1 MTTQDFTGAN
11 VWSVNGLHFR
21 NVAIRKSTPA
31 HSIGRAAINCWG
43 SMPSNPDK
51 SKGNDVIGYRAPD
64 PIVQIFPPSIPPQ
77 YRERNQLDPIQQ
89 NKENIQLQRIAA
101 PDPRD
106 DISGS
111 DTLYTKKLENMNLQV
126 APFNYAGIM
135 GVVGILAAVFAVVWF
150 ARMK

>member
-11 VWSVNGLHFR
+11 VWSVNGLPYH
-21 NVAIRKSTPA
+21 NVAIRKSLPA
-31 HSIGRAAINCWG
+31 RSIDRSALNCWG

-51 SKGNDVIGYRAPD
+51 SKGNDVNGYRAPD
-64 PIVQIFPPSIPPQ
+64 PIVQIFPASIPPQ

-106 DISGS
+106 DISGAN
-111 DTLYTKKLENMNLQV
+111 TLYTKKLENMNLQV

-135 GVVGILAAVFAVVWF
+135 GVVGILAAVVAVVWL
-150 ARMK
+150 ARSK

>member
-11 VWSVNGLHFR
+11 VWSVSGLPYR
-21 NVAIRKSTPA
+21 NVAIRKSLPA
-31 HSIGRAAINCWG
+31 RSIDRSALNCWG

-51 SKGNDVIGYRAPD
+51 SKGNDVNGYRAPD
-64 PIVQIFPPSIPPQ
+64 PIVAIFPASIPPQ

-106 DISGS
+106 DIS
-111 DTLYTKKLENMNLQV
+111 
-126 APFNYAGIM
+126 
-135 GVVGILAAVFAVVWF
+135 
-150 ARMK
+150 

>member
-11 VWSVNGLHFR
+11 VWSVSGLPYL
-21 NVAIRKSTPA
+21 NVAIRRSLPA
-31 HSIGRAAINCWG
+31 RPIDRASLTCGMSDRA
-43 SMPSNPDK
+43 NPDK
-51 SKGNDVIGYRAPD
+51 SKGNDVNGYRAPD
-64 PIVQIFPPSIPPQ
+64 PIVAIFPASIPPQ

-126 APFNYAGIM
+126 APFNYAGII
-135 GVVGILAAVFAVVWF
+135 GVVGILAAVVAVVWL
-150 ARMK
+150 ARSK

>member
-1 MTTQDFTGAN
+1 MN
-11 VWSVNGLHFR
+11 
-21 NVAIRKSTPA
+21 
-31 HSIGRAAINCWG
+31 
-43 SMPSNPDK
+43 
-51 SKGNDVIGYRAPD
+51 GYRAPD
-64 PIVQIFPPSIPPQ
+64 PIVQIFPASIPPQ

-135 GVVGILAAVFAVVWF
+135 GVVGILAAVVAVVWL
-150 ARMK
+150 ARSK

>member
-21 NVAIRKSTPA
+21 NVAIYRSGNGQPINRASSTLTPQPA
-31 HSIGRAAINCWG
+31 
-43 SMPSNPDK
+43 NPDK
-51 SKGNDVIGYRAPD
+51 SKGNEVNGYRSPD
-64 PIVQIFPPSIPPQ
+64 PIVQIFPASIPPQ
-77 YRERNQLDPIQQ
+77 YRERNQMNPIQQ

-106 DISGS
+106 DISGAN
-111 DTLYTKKLENMNLQV
+111 TPYNKKLENMNLQV

-135 GVVGILAAVFAVVWF
+135 GVVGILAAVVAVVWL
-150 ARMK
+150 ARSK